1 MCRWGKQLGKNK
13 KEQSQEHLGNVN
25 NWATT
30 AVIRQEQEGA
40 VGCRIRRKWAC
51 RGCSTPA
58 HQLTSTVPIFIIE
71 GITIVIR
78 FVFVII
84 LNVMCMEGIATMLI
98 KVFLV
103 MF

>member
-1 MCRWGKQLGKNK
+1 MGKIISQ
-13 KEQSQEHLGNVN
+13 EQEGAIREHLGNVN

-30 AVIRQEQEGA
+30 AIIRQEQEGA